1 MSENTRPM
9 TTEELIAEIKNLKA
23 YAIHE
28 RSLAAEKYTQEIH
41 DLKHEVEAM
50 VAENDKLSG
59 LWSKVKDERDAFK
72 ADAAQ
77 LREALQDLYN
87 DSIGFQDKSNWAMEK
102 ARAAIDMKQGEA

>member
-72 ADAAQ
+72 ADAEQWRAYKSRKDAVIAAGMGRNP
-77 LREALQDLYN
+77 LRKEA
-87 DSIGFQDKSNWAMEK
+87 K
-102 ARAAIDMKQGEA
+102 

>member
-1 MSENTRPM
+1 M
-9 TTEELIAEIKNLKA
+9 TTLSKDEVM
-23 YAIHE
+23 
-28 RSLAAEKYTQEIH
+28 RLAREADTTQGIYSGNDYDEYLMRFATLCRA
-41 DLKHEVEAM
+41 DP
-50 VAENDKLSG
+50 VAENERLKSG
-59 LWSKVKDERDAFK
+59 ESMLKWVELLAERDAFK